1 MNRALLALLLV
12 GVSASAHADVWQQAL
27 DGGVQDEYDRA
38 LATGDGYALQANAA
52 SQTAVTVSRLVDLAI
67 DQYTQAAKLRPAA
80 GEPYFRI
87 ASTLESFYTDCPS
100 VPRAYRLQQHVPQT
114 CPDLGRSMDLV
125 RAGQAVAAWEAFEKR
140 APLDPRIS
148 ETMFSRAIL
157 RTKLVEGVKNARPL
171 LEGALADYRA
181 LLDRN
186 DGLSVADPDQVWG
199 NLAETYMML
208 GRMEEAIDAYREAL
222 KNGANAS
229 TAYGL
234 AVALDRDG
242 SPSEAIETIRA
253 HTVEGFQQ
261 YRTMIAMGQIFYVPR
276 GEEHYYLAL
285 ILEAFE
291 NYPESRAEWQAFIA
305 SKAHPKFQARAKQHV
320 DAINAKLKAQPALLH
335 REFDPFPID

>member
-1 MNRALLALLLV
+1 MIRALAIAALLA
-12 GVSASAHADVWQQAL
+12 SAAPASANVWQQAL
-27 DGGVQDEYDRA
+27 DEGVQDEYDKA

-52 SQTAVTVSRLVDLAI
+52 SQTAVTVSRLVDLAV
-67 DQYTQAAKLRPAA
+67 DQYDQAAKLRPSV

-87 ASTLESFYTDCPS
+87 ASTLESFYTDCPT
-100 VPRAYRLQQHVPQT
+100 VPRAYRVQQHVPQT
-114 CPDLGRSMDLV
+114 CPDMGRMIDLS
-125 RAGQAVAAWEAFEKR
+125 RAKQAVSAWEAFEAR

-148 ETMFSRAIL
+148 EALFSRAIL
-157 RTKLVEGVKNARPL
+157 RTKLVEGAKDPKPL
-171 LEGALADYRA
+171 LVGALSDYLA

-186 DGLSVADPDQVWG
+186 DGLSASDPDQVWG

-242 SPSEAIETIRA
+242 SPSEALDTIRA
-253 HTVEGFQQ
+253 HTVEGFNE
-261 YRTMIAMGQIFYVPR
+261 YRRLLALGAVFYVPR

-285 ILEAFE
+285 IFEAFE
-291 NYPESRAEWQAFIA
+291 SYRESLAEWRAFIA
-305 SKAHPKFQARAKQHV
+305 SKAHPQFLARAKQHV
-320 DAINAKLKAQPALLH
+320 DAITAKLKAQPQLLH